1 MTPNLQQLEAAA
13 RLRSNPDFA
22 TFRQMLREYERECVD
37 QCVTYTGDVLLR
49 AQGKVQ
55 ALREVQ
61 RTLDDVPQLIEKSKT
76 KEKTP

>member
-22 TFRQMLREYERECVD
+22 TFRQMLREYEREFVD
-37 QCVTYTGDVLLR
+37 QCVTYSGEVLLR
-49 AQGKVQ
+49 AQGKAQ

-61 RTLDDVPQLIEKSKT
+61 QTLDLVPQLIDKARI